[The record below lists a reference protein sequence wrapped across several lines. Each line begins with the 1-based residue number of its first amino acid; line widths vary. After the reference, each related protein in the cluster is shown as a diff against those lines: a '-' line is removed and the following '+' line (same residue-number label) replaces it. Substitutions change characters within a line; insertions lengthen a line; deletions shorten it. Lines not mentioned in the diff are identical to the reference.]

1 MNADS
6 LGEKPIPVR
15 TGRRAL
21 SPFEQAERQRITLTR
36 IVRLAFIVIFVT
48 FTVLALLD
56 TDSLGQGI
64 LAPGG
69 IALKTGWSTVA
80 LVAFSL
86 AGAVVF
92 IDAVTTRKKISALIS
107 IFLGL
112 VIALLA
118 TYAMGKII
126 DLLAQIYDIRSSG
139 LIATSKILIGIGLA
153 YLSIITILQT
163 QDDFRL
169 VVPYVEFTKQL
180 RGARPIVADTSS
192 LIDGRIADLASTGIL
207 QSPIVVPAFVIAE
220 LQLLADQGD
229 GGKRARGRRGLDIV
243 ARLQRTPGL
252 DVSIDQAP
260 MPGQG
265 VDQMLIELAIRLDAM
280 ILTGDTGL
288 SRVASIQGVRTLNLN
303 DVANAVKPTL
313 LAGDR
318 VTVRLVKPGEQP
330 GQGVGYLDD
339 GTMIVAE
346 DGRAMVG
353 QTVSLTV
360 VTMLQTSAGR
370 LIFAR
375 VGDQPES
382 VASHEQSHNHAD
394 AAPGASA
401 ESVDG
406 TEASGTH
413 TAANDEAAPSLPPM
427 SVPLPE
433 TPARSPFPPK
443 QANKR
448 FNSSRNPRR

>member
-1 MNADS
+1 VSDETLQHES
-6 LGEKPIPVR
+6 GEA
-15 TGRRAL
+15 TGDPLPRLPRRSL
-21 SPFEQAERQRITLTR
+21 SPFETAERQRAILTR
-36 IVRLAFIVIFVT
+36 IVRLAFVVIFVT

-69 IALKTGWSTVA
+69 IALKNGWSTVA

-86 AGAVVF
+86 AAAVIFV
-92 IDAVTTRKKISALIS
+92 DVVTARKKVSALVS

-112 VIALLA
+112 VFALLA
-118 TYAMGKII
+118 TYALGKIL
-126 DLLAQIYDIRSSG
+126 DLLAQIYDVRNAG
-139 LIATSKILIGIGLA
+139 LLATSKILIGIGLA

-220 LQLLADQGD
+220 LQTLADQGD
-229 GGKRARGRRGLDIV
+229 AGKRARGRRGLDIV
-243 ARLQRTPGL
+243 SRLQRTPGL
-252 DVSIDQAP
+252 DVTIDQAP
-260 MPGQG
+260 MPGKG
-265 VDQMLIELAIRLDAM
+265 VDQMLIELATRQDAM
-280 ILTGDTGL
+280 VLTGDTGL
-288 SRVASIQGVRTLNLN
+288 ARVASIQGVRTLNLN

-318 VTVRLVKPGEQP
+318 VTVRLVKAGEQP

-339 GTMIVAE
+339 GTMVVAE
-346 DGRAMVG
+346 DGREHVG
-353 QTVSLTV
+353 QTVALVV

-375 VGDQPES
+375 LAEGAGEMPPRDRSEPPAMSGGAAIDEATLPPTS
-382 VASHEQSHNHAD
+382 VA
-394 AAPGASA
+394 
-401 ESVDG
+401 
-406 TEASGTH
+406 
-413 TAANDEAAPSLPPM
+413 
-427 SVPLPE
+427 LPE
-433 TPARSPFPPK
+433 APARSPFPPK